1 MREGDWQ
8 EILQHP
14 QRALTSGQWDLLA
27 GVNVASLGSE
37 RRAALI
43 ARLIIE
49 GRRLYAASHV
59 PGREGFWERDV
70 GGGKRTYEPDPK
82 QGKKK

>member
-14 QRALTSGQWDLLA
+14 QRALTKGQWDLLA
-27 GVNVASLGSE
+27 SVNVASLGSE

-43 ARLIIE
+43 VRLIIE
-49 GRRLYAASHV
+49 GRRLHGAAVQASDVMRGAMAAS
-59 PGREGFWERDV
+59 
-70 GGGKRTYEPDPK
+70 GGKRSYEPDPK
-82 QGKKK
+82 SGKKK